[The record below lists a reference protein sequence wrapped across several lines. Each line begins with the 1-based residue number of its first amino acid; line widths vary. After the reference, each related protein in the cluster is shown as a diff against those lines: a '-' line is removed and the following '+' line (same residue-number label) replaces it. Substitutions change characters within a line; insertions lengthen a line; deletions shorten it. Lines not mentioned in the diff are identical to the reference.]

1 MHRNVT
7 VIHTPIHSIKA
18 SWRIEIFC
26 KSVKGYIP
34 GWYFQNNVETSA
46 AAVQKLVSHRKTMQ
60 NIWIADG
67 GHRTGKT
74 GWNCGDIKENNALQE
89 KKMQCKEK
97 NAMPV
102 KLFLQTLA
110 SVNIPGPCA
119 LRPDTSL
126 YDMLEDLN
134 ILLLAGPSIWQFD
147 IGLAF
152 YMNGDSLD
160 CVVTWLKNT
169 SDHSAQKCC

>member
-1 MHRNVT
+1 MLQWYIRPST
-7 VIHTPIHSIKA
+7 VSRLPEGLKFFARVWKDIYLDG
-18 SWRIEIFC
+18 IFKTMLKHQRLQC
-26 KSVKGYIP
+26 KSWFLTAKP
-34 GWYFQNNVETSA
+34 C
-46 AAVQKLVSHRKTMQ
+46 KTFELQ
-60 NIWIADG
+60 TG

-74 GWNCGDIKENNALQE
+74 GWNCGDTKENNAMHE
-89 KKMQCKEK
+89 KKLQCKEK
-97 NAMPV
+97 SAMPV

>member
-1 MHRNVT
+1 M
-7 VIHTPIHSIKA
+7 
-18 SWRIEIFC
+18 
-26 KSVKGYIP
+26 
-34 GWYFQNNVETSA
+34 
-46 AAVQKLVSHRKTMQ
+46 
-60 NIWIADG
+60 
-67 GHRTGKT
+67 
-74 GWNCGDIKENNALQE
+74 QE

-134 ILLLAGPSIWQFD
+134 ILLLAGPSI
-147 IGLAF
+147 
-152 YMNGDSLD
+152 
-160 CVVTWLKNT
+160 
-169 SDHSAQKCC
+169 